1 MKLQYI
7 LMLSLVLSMT
17 GCSGTQTK
25 STSINPKLL
34 RFEKGCEPVPTYFSQ
49 LASVYTILDKES
61 YEKAVKGLQF
71 MLSEYKESF
80 TEVQAATSD
89 KEKEFA
95 LNKLLFY
102 CSHMQQHLINMG
114 FSKEKISKEREQIW
128 ANQ

>member
-1 MKLQYI
+1 MKLQYV

-17 GCSGTQTK
+17 GCSGAQTK

-49 LASVYTILDKES
+49 LESVYKKLDKES

-71 MLSEYKESF
+71 ILSKYKESF
-80 TEVQAATSD
+80 TEVKAATSD
-89 KEKEFA
+89 KEKELA
-95 LNKLLFY
+95 LNALLFY
-102 CSHMQQHLINMG
+102 CSNMQQHLINMG
-114 FSKEKISKEREQIW
+114 FSQGKISKERDQIW